1 MKGQLW
7 RVRALARK
15 ELTQLLRDARTRAI
29 IFAAPTIQLL
39 LFGYAVRTD
48 IPNTP
53 FAVVDHDH
61 SPESRALITAFT
73 TTGYF
78 RLVAAPTRSA
88 GLAEALDDGHAT
100 VGLEIPPGFA
110 RDLARP
116 GGATVQLL
124 VDGTQSNTATVA
136 LGYAN
141 RIVGAF
147 ALAHASPGAVPGT
160 IDLRSRAW
168 FNPALES
175 RLYNVPGVI
184 ALLILLMCL
193 TLTALA
199 VVREREFGTL
209 DQLLVTPLETGE
221 LLLGKTLPVV
231 LIAFVDLALIAAVA
245 VAWFDIPFRGSV
257 LVLLPTALLYIVTG
271 IALGLLISSISRTQ
285 QEAFMTMFLFLLPS
299 IILSGF
305 FYPISSMPRPFQWI
319 TIVNP
324 VRHFLLIVR
333 AIFLKGEGLDGLWP
347 QVGALALIGAGTMGA
362 ALWRLRQGDSGNG

>member
-1 MKGQLW
+1 MKQRLW

-15 ELTQLLRDARTRAI
+15 EMVQLLRDARTRAL
-29 IFAAPTIQLL
+29 IFVAPIVQLL
-39 LFGYAVRTD
+39 VFGYAVRTD

-53 FAVVDHDH
+53 FAVLDQDH
-61 SPESRALITAFT
+61 SIESRALIDAFT

-78 RLVAAPTRSA
+78 RLVAAPARSGDLA
-88 GLAEALDDGHAT
+88 GALDDGDAT
-100 VGLEIPPGFA
+100 VALEIPAGFS
-110 RDLARP
+110 RDLTRA
-116 GGATVQLL
+116 GGAAVQLL

-141 RIVGAF
+141 RIVAAF
-147 ALAHASPGAVPGT
+147 AAARAAPTGGGV

-199 VVREREFGTL
+199 IVREREFGTL
-209 DQLLVTPLETGE
+209 DQLLVTPLQAGE
-221 LLLGKTLPVV
+221 FLVGKTLPVV
-231 LIAFVDLALIAAVA
+231 LIAFVDLALISGLAV
-245 VAWFDIPFRGSV
+245 VWFQIPFRGSV
-257 LVLLPTALLYIVTG
+257 LVLLPAALLYIITG
-271 IALGLLISSISRTQ
+271 IALGLLISSISQTQ

-305 FYPISSMPRPFQWI
+305 FYPISSMPRLFQWI
-319 TIVNP
+319 TVVNP
-324 VRHFLLIVR
+324 VRHFLMVVR
-333 AIFLKGEGLDGLWP
+333 SVFLKGAGLGGLWP
-347 QVGALALIGAGTMGA
+347 QMGALALIGAGTMGL
-362 ALWRLRQGDSGNG
+362 ALWRLRRATPGSH